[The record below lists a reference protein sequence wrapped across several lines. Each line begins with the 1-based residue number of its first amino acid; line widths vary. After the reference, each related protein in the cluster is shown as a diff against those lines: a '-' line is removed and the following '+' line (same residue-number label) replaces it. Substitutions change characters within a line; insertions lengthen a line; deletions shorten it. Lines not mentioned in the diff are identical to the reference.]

1 MIGGQGGKAQ
11 HSELAL
17 RVVSALVMITVTLLV
32 TWLGGLWFSAFF
44 ALISLQIFNEFRRL
58 VAGACDARIL
68 LAAGAGLVAALL
80 AWHAGGPAVGVV
92 LAAVSVLA
100 LATAELATTRGVW
113 AAAGFGYAYVPFLAM
128 ASLRG
133 AEPAGLLAILYL
145 FACVWATDTFA
156 YFAGRRFGGPK
167 LAPRISP
174 KKTWS
179 GFAGGLAGALAVSFA
194 VLSIAGEA
202 PIAMAA
208 FVAIALSLACQ
219 AGDLFESWVKRRFGR
234 KDSGAI
240 IPGHGGVLDR
250 VDGLIFAAAAA
261 WLCGLASGGA
271 ALAPGATGAALVS
284 AIVAP

>member
-1 MIGGQGGKAQ
+1 MTEGDVGKAQ
-11 HSELAL
+11 QSELAL
-17 RVVSALVMITVTLLV
+17 RVVSALVMIIVTLLV
-32 TWLGGLWFSAFF
+32 TWIGGVWFSVFF
-44 ALISLQIFNEFRRL
+44 AVIALQIFNEFRWLVGGACNARIML
-58 VAGACDARIL
+58 AAAAALAVSMIAWHVAGPL
-68 LAAGAGLVAALL
+68 AGAGLAAAGMAALAATEL
-80 AWHAGGPAVGVV
+80 VV
-92 LAAVSVLA
+92 S
-100 LATAELATTRGVW
+100 RGFW
-113 AAAGFGYAYVPFLAM
+113 AATGFGYAFLPFISM

-133 AEPAGLLAILYL
+133 AEPAGLLAILFV

-194 VLSIAGEA
+194 VLAIAGET
-202 PIAMAA
+202 PSIIAAA
-208 FVAIALSLACQ
+208 IALALSLACQ

-250 VDGLIFAAAAA
+250 VDGLIFAAGAA
-261 WLCGLASGGA
+261 WLCGWATGGA
-271 ALAPGATGAALVS
+271 ALAPGSSGAALMS